1 MPLTTGD
8 QFAEALRQLN
18 TNSSETV
25 RNVQGLGRVA
35 VTKQITQ
42 TQRVAET
49 ITENTVEK
57 PVAPPKPPETPN
69 TAPSVVNFSPNG
81 TLTAGSLAVGQVVGT
96 ASCID
101 IAPTGSQN
109 TCTYNGGDADFA
121 IGSGGQIALRVSTLP
136 AGTYTFPI
144 VATDAGGLIKADT
157 LTVTVVAAAY
167 NIPSIIVNTTNFN

>member
-18 TNSSETV
+18 TNSSEAV
-25 RNVQGLGRVA
+25 RNIQELGRVA
-35 VTKQITQ
+35 VTKQIIQ
-42 TQRVAET
+42 TRRVAET
-49 ITENTVEK
+49 TKENTVEK
-57 PVAPPKPPETPN
+57 PGTPN
-69 TAPSVVNFSPNG
+69 TAPSAVNFVPSG

-109 TCTYNGGDADFA
+109 TCTYTGGDADFA
-121 IGSGGQIALRVSTLP
+121 IGANGQIALRVSTLH

-144 VATDAGGLIKADT
+144 VATDAGGLIKSDT
-157 LTVTVVAAAY
+157 LTVTIVAANY
-167 NIPSIIVNTTNFN
+167 NTPSIIVNTTTYNSGTEQ